1 MVRAAAKA
9 RRASTPL
16 SSPPASPPPAS
27 VYTFREGSYY
37 TDDQSDGS
45 YKDDPGPPKAS
56 KRKAQNNSSETST
69 HDLHAQHCRLHDD
82 PLATHCN
89 AMTQARKKCSRKAK
103 VFERVLRPGES
114 DTCILPVC
122 LLHTP
127 SYLLKKAGR
136 CQAVEECGHTCNRL
150 AAFAL
155 PYHLCTKHEAGTE
168 TLPCGMM
175 SLPTELHLM
184 ILRYV
189 LPSDVPYQIYSP
201 EVPKHCMAIMRAN
214 RALYQAA
221 SLVLYTETK
230 FKASIDPSSI
240 RFLGRSWFTD
250 RHNSDKYRDIKQ
262 ALCQLAARRVRNLQI
277 ELRFGYCQTK
287 LKGIGS
293 HGVSAE
299 DYELYQLR
307 DTVRDFVG
315 LLEPSEGSRSEPVTN
330 VPALKKLHV
339 RPYPQAQANWQ
350 TDEIGSAVFFALEP
364 FVALSPVEEPKV
376 LPCVKPTS
384 SWRFQNAAND
394 IKVVHKDETYRRL
407 RKGWARSMNGKSS
420 ASVVPQ
426 RQEDSDISTTNEYR
440 KIQSL
445 WRLIQKNKCGDIQT
459 AFQGMERILHFSRVV
474 DMNVGN
480 DDLERMQQI
489 KEAIVRRWVN
499 AVRQQQR
506 SLAAIASSIEGI
518 YDTQGAYP
526 DAFDFEPVQPLIE
539 GVPTSHMYAWPE
551 IEWDNAPR
559 LYETGVTFTEDDL
572 RVYIHRNG
580 QDWVRLKTPAMI
592 RQLRTVKRDLKR
604 EPKRES
610 SIPSSSDQD

>member
-1 MVRAAAKA
+1 MARAAAKA
-9 RRASTPL
+9 KRASTPL
-16 SSPPASPPPAS
+16 SSSPASPPPAAS

-37 TDDQSDGS
+37 TDDQSDDS
-45 YKDDPGPPKAS
+45 YKGDPGPPKAS
-56 KRKAQNNSSETST
+56 KRKVQVDSSETPT

-103 VFERVLRPGES
+103 VFERVSRPGES
-114 DTCILPVC
+114 DTRILPVC
-122 LLHTP
+122 SLHTL

-136 CQAVEECGHTCNRL
+136 CQAVEDCGHTCNRL

-155 PYHLCTKHEAGTE
+155 PYHLCSKHEAGTE
-168 TLPCGMM
+168 TLPCGIMG
-175 SLPTELHLM
+175 LPTELHLM

-189 LPSDVPYQIYSP
+189 LPSDIPYQTYSP
-201 EVPKHCMAIMRAN
+201 EIPKHCMAIMRVN

-230 FKASIDPSSI
+230 FKASIDPHVI
-240 RFLGRSWFTD
+240 RFLGRCWFTD
-250 RHNSDKYRDIKQ
+250 RHNNDKYTDIKQ

-277 ELRFGYCQTK
+277 ELRFGYGQTK

-293 HGVSAE
+293 HGISAE

-315 LLEPSEGSRSEPVTN
+315 LLEPSEESRSEPIAN
-330 VPALKKLHV
+330 VLALKKLHV

-350 TDEIGSAVFFALEP
+350 TDEVASAVFFALEP
-364 FVALSPVEEPKV
+364 LVALSPVEEPKL
-376 LPCVKPTS
+376 LPCVKPSTT
-384 SWRFQNAAND
+384 WRFQNAAND
-394 IKVVHKDETYRRL
+394 IKRIHKDVTYRRL
-407 RKGWARSMNGKSS
+407 RKGWVRSMNGKSG
-420 ASVVPQ
+420 ASGVPQ
-426 RQEDSDISTTNEYR
+426 RQEGSDMSITNEFHE
-440 KIQSL
+440 IQSL

-459 AFQGMERILHFSRVV
+459 AFQGMERVLHFSRVV

-480 DDLERMQQI
+480 DDLERMLQI
-489 KEAIVRRWVN
+489 KKAIVRRWVN

-506 SLAAIASSIEGI
+506 SLAAIASCIEGI
-518 YDTQGAYP
+518 YDPQGAYP

-539 GVPTSHMYAWPE
+539 GAPTHHGWPE
-551 IEWDNAPR
+551 IEWDNTPR
-559 LYETGVTFTEDDL
+559 LYDTGVTFTEDDL
-572 RVYIHRNG
+572 RVYIHKNSKDFV
-580 QDWVRLKTPAMI
+580 QLKTPTVI
-592 RQLRTVKRDLKR
+592 RQLRSVKR

-610 SIPSSSDQD
+610 SISSSSD

>member
-1 MVRAAAKA
+1 MARAAAKA
-9 RRASTPL
+9 KRASTPL
-16 SSPPASPPPAS
+16 SSSPASPPPAAS

-37 TDDQSDGS
+37 TDDQSDDS
-45 YKDDPGPPKAS
+45 YKGDPGPPKAS
-56 KRKAQNNSSETST
+56 KRKVQVDSSETPT

-103 VFERVLRPGES
+103 VFERVSRPGES
-114 DTCILPVC
+114 DTRILPVC
-122 LLHTP
+122 SLHTL

-136 CQAVEECGHTCNRL
+136 CQAVEDCGHTCNRL

-155 PYHLCTKHEAGTE
+155 PYHLCSKHEAGTE
-168 TLPCGMM
+168 TLPCGIMG
-175 SLPTELHLM
+175 LPTELHLM

-189 LPSDVPYQIYSP
+189 LPSDIPYQTYSP
-201 EVPKHCMAIMRAN
+201 EIPKHCMAIMRVN

-230 FKASIDPSSI
+230 FKASIDPHVI
-240 RFLGRSWFTD
+240 RFLGRCWFTD
-250 RHNSDKYRDIKQ
+250 RHNNDKYTDIKQ

-277 ELRFGYCQTK
+277 ELRFGYGQTK

-293 HGVSAE
+293 HGISAE

-315 LLEPSEGSRSEPVTN
+315 LLEPSEESRSELIAN
-330 VPALKKLHV
+330 VLALKKLHV

-350 TDEIGSAVFFALEP
+350 TDEVASAVFFALEP
-364 FVALSPVEEPKV
+364 LVALSPVEEPKL
-376 LPCVKPTS
+376 LPCVKPSTT
-384 SWRFQNAAND
+384 WRFQNAAND
-394 IKVVHKDETYRRL
+394 IKRIHKDVTYRRL
-407 RKGWARSMNGKSS
+407 RKGWVRSMNGKSG
-420 ASVVPQ
+420 ASGVPQ
-426 RQEDSDISTTNEYR
+426 RQEGSDMSITNEFHE
-440 KIQSL
+440 IQSL

-459 AFQGMERILHFSRVV
+459 AFQGMERVLHFSRVV

-480 DDLERMQQI
+480 DDLERMLQI
-489 KEAIVRRWVN
+489 KKAIVRRWVN

-506 SLAAIASSIEGI
+506 SLAAIASCIEGI
-518 YDTQGAYP
+518 YDPQRAYP

-539 GVPTSHMYAWPE
+539 GAPTHHGWPE
-551 IEWDNAPR
+551 IEWDNTPR
-559 LYETGVTFTEDDL
+559 LYDTGVTFTEDDL
-572 RVYIHRNG
+572 RVYIHKNSKDFV
-580 QDWVRLKTPAMI
+580 QLKTPTVI
-592 RQLRTVKRDLKR
+592 RQLRSVKR

-610 SIPSSSDQD
+610 SISSSSD